1 MKDFKKLIR
10 EAHLGNPL
18 NEEFSSTEQKMIKQ
32 IKSYK
37 KRGSAMVTLPS
48 KVRDFYFK
56 NKEKIDALNE
66 NMGEW
71 PKELTSRYSD
81 EYRFELEKV
90 MSDRAKYRVIDI
102 ESGELKGTPV
112 FEKPES
118 LMAYADDLIKP
129 QGGTQSSH
137 FGTNEG
143 TCGYGEDGKIGTI
156 PAGAHLQKEESEG
169 DKEIR
174 ALEKKAEK
182 YPKGDSRR
190 EVIQKKIGDLKS
202 DKDYALPGSK
212 ADKKFS
218 DMSDKEIDDEVRRL
232 LKRNFMEE
240 EIETSLTPNEIGDLS
255 VEKESDSAA
264 YESLQESLRKK
275 LQDRLK

>member
-1 MKDFKKLIR
+1 MY
-10 EAHLGNPL
+10 E
-18 NEEFSSTEQKMIKQ
+18 
-32 IKSYK
+32 
-37 KRGSAMVTLPS
+37 
-48 KVRDFYFK
+48 
-56 NKEKIDALNE
+56 
-66 NMGEW
+66 
-71 PKELTSRYSD
+71 SD
-81 EYRFELEKV
+81 L
-90 MSDRAKYRVIDI
+90 D
-102 ESGELKGTPV
+102 
-112 FEKPES
+112 
-118 LMAYADDLIKP
+118 
-129 QGGTQSSH
+129 
-137 FGTNEG
+137 EG

-190 EVIQKKIGDLKS
+190 EAIQKKIGDLKS

-218 DMSDKEIDDEVRRL
+218 DIKEDEIPSYLTKNIIFGKAVEDSVNFNDFQKRVYGILGPKYYKLTDQGALKDFYDSVRVTKPNLEEDDEFNVNVDNANDNYA
-232 LKRNFMEE
+232 KA
-240 EIETSLTPNEIGDLS
+240 IDA
-255 VEKESDSAA
+255 ESRSGA